1 MADKAVDENEV
12 ICTNADYNEVPCDD
26 TSAAWRLSRKEAK
39 ARADALAAPVPS
51 TVPAEPA
58 PEAPVEVVDEDEDD
72 GENEIVFGKAQAQ
85 PPANKAKNGAASK

>member
-39 ARADALAAPVPS
+39 ARKDVLNAPVPS
-51 TVPAEPA
+51 TVPEPEPA
-58 PEAPVEVVDEDEDD
+58 PEAPVEAADEEGDDDE
-72 GENEIVFGKAQAQ
+72 IAFGKAQAA